1 MTVQRQASAF
11 FQAAYP
17 SISDYGLIG
26 DCHTAA
32 LVSRDGSI
40 DWLCAPRFD
49 SPSLFAR
56 LLDAGRGGCFAIRP
70 EGDFTATSAYM
81 PDTSVL
87 VTTYRTESG
96 VVTLTDFMP
105 IRPGSGRLPYA
116 LVDAPRQIVRLV
128 EGIEG
133 EVNLRVIFQPRPNFG
148 ASSPAMTVTEAGVR
162 LCLDEGHAVHLRSSC
177 PLTLAGGVAQANLP
191 LSAGQRLAL
200 VLDMAD
206 SPRRLGGSPLEEAA
220 SQLAATRAF
229 WHEFESRCTYRGH
242 YQAAVMRSIITLKLL
257 TYAPTGAMVA
267 APTTSLPEAIG
278 GVRNWDYRYAW
289 IRDASLASFAL
300 LQGGHPED
308 GQRFLEWVCE
318 LALHC
323 EPGQLQI
330 MYGIGG
336 EPCLPERVLDHLE
349 GYRGSAPVRVG
360 NEASEQFQLDVYGE
374 LLDCFHTLRR
384 FGRFTPEALRH
395 IWPAFQRQVE
405 VVAARWREPDS
416 GIWEVRSG
424 PHHFV
429 YSKVMAWVA
438 LDRGIKAVEDLEVP
452 GDLEHWR
459 GEREAIR
466 AQVLEHGY
474 DAERAAFTR
483 SYGEHALD
491 AANLMLPLV
500 HFIDAGDARMRDT
513 VAATER
519 ELLSEGL
526 VYRYRDA
533 EDGLPGGEATFGV
546 CTFWLIDNMIA
557 QGRLDEAGALF
568 EKTLARATSLGLY
581 AEELEPR
588 TGEHLGNF
596 PQALTHI
603 GLVNSAVNLARARHD
618 ARLRHPGREA
628 TDVGGSTVTDP

>member
-1 MTVQRQASAF
+1 MTTQPP
-11 FQAAYP
+11 AAPRCWYAP
-17 SISDYGLIG
+17 IPDYGLIG

-32 LVSRDGSI
+32 LVSRSGSI

-49 SPSLFAR
+49 SPALFAR
-56 LLDAGRGGCFAIRP
+56 LLDVERGGCFSLYPRGA
-70 EGDFTATSAYM
+70 FTASNAYM

-87 VTTYRTESG
+87 VTTFETEAG
-96 VVTLTDFMP
+96 IVRLTDFMP
-105 IRPGSGRLPYA
+105 VRKGVGRLPYA

-128 EGIEG
+128 EGLEG
-133 EVNLRVIFQPRPNFG
+133 EVELAIVFEPRPNFG
-148 ASSPAMTVTEAGVR
+148 AAPPAMTATESGIRVE
-162 LCLDEGHAVHLRSSC
+162 LPDGHAVRLRSSH
-177 PLTLAGGVAQANLP
+177 PLGLLGEAAPTTLRLRAGE
-191 LSAGQRLAL
+191 RLAFI
-200 VLDMAD
+200 LDLAET
-206 SPRRLGGSPLEEAA
+206 PAPAAGSVLEEAE
-220 SQLAATRAF
+220 SQLTATRGF
-229 WHEFESRCTYRGH
+229 WREFETRCTYRGA
-242 YQAAVMRSIITLKLL
+242 YQSAVMRSIITLKLL

-267 APTTSLPEAIG
+267 APTTSLPEEIG

-289 IRDASLASFAL
+289 IRDASLASYAL

-336 EPCLPERVLDHLE
+336 EPCLPERTLDHLE

-374 LLDCFHTLRR
+374 LLDCFHTIRR
-384 FGRFTPEALRH
+384 FGRFMPEELQH

-405 VVAARWREPDS
+405 VVASRWREPDS

-424 PHHFV
+424 PRHFV
-429 YSKVMAWVA
+429 YSKVMGWVA
-438 LDRGIKAVEDLEVP
+438 LDRGIKAVEELGLP
-452 GDLEHWR
+452 GDLAHWR
-459 GEREAIR
+459 AEREAIR
-466 AQVLEHGY
+466 AQVLDSGY
-474 DAERAAFTR
+474 DPERGAFTR

-500 HFIDAGDARMRDT
+500 HFIDARDARMAGT
-513 VAATER
+513 ITATER
-519 ELLSEGL
+519 ELMSDGL

-546 CTFWLIDNMIA
+546 CTFWFIDNLVA
-557 QGRLDEAGALF
+557 QGRLEEAGALF
-568 EKTLARATSLGLY
+568 ERTLARSTSLGLY
-581 AEELEPR
+581 AEELEPG

-603 GLVNSAVNLARARHD
+603 GLINSAVNLARARHD
-618 ARLRHPGREA
+618 ARVRHTGHEADDVSGAAGPGA
-628 TDVGGSTVTDP
+628 